1 MKILKILLGL
11 VFVIVIVLAVVAPI
25 GPLPGFFIGGNE
37 TATPSRWMDTSE
49 THEIKLKV
57 PGVLPRVV
65 IIWVVEHEQAL
76 YVVGSSDSGW
86 VRMLGDGGDVKMRL
100 DDDLYSLAA
109 TRVREGLKPI
119 LASYIAKYETD
130 YPDIVASFP
139 SAVEDSPDS
148 FAVFRLN

>member
-1 MKILKILLGL
+1 MKILKLILGL
-11 VFVIVIVLAVVAPI
+11 LLVVGLAVAVLAPI
-25 GPLPGFFIGGNE
+25 GPLPGFFIGGKPV
-37 TATPSRWMDTSE
+37 ATPARWMDTTA
-49 THEIKLKV
+49 THEIKLRV
-57 PGVLPRVV
+57 AGLLPRVV

-86 VRMLGDGGDVKMRL
+86 VRMLGDGGDVEMRL